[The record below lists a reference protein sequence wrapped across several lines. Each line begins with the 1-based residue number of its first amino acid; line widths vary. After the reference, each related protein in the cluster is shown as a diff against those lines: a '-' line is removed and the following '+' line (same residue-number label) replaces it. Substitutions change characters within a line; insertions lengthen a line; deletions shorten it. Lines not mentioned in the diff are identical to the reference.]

1 MVPLPF
7 LILEPALRPA
17 CRRLAALLVRDR
29 SLPPDDADGGDERD
43 CWLSV
48 KDSVSELR
56 CCEEVSEPRLL
67 RTRSDADEGEDR
79 LPSVLPALAQSL

>member
-17 CRRLAALLVRDR
+17 CRRLALLLVRDR
-29 SLPPDDADGGDERD
+29 SLPPEDADQPDPVG
-43 CWLSV
+43 WLSV

-56 CCEEVSEPRLL
+56 CCEEVSEPLLL

-79 LPSVLPALAQSL
+79 LPSVLPTLAQSL